1 MKSKSQVFCLLI
13 ALLTV
18 AVASL
23 EAPELTTLTNDVS
36 NDSARIESTQ
46 EEVLRWVSVTQSP
59 AESLDRHTSRVLP
72 ERDFKV
78 PHSIPPSATAVKAG
92 SRLLHLI
99 VVQRK

>member
-1 MKSKSQVFCLLI
+1 MKSKSQVFLLLI

-46 EEVLRWVSVTQSP
+46 EEALQWASVTQSP
-59 AESLDRHTSRVLP
+59 AESLDRQTAKVLP
-72 ERDFKV
+72 ERDFSV
-78 PHSIPPSATAVKAG
+78 PHSIPPSAAAAKAG
-92 SRLLHLI
+92 SRLLYLI

>member
-1 MKSKSQVFCLLI
+1 MKSRSQVFCLLI

-18 AVASL
+18 AVAWL

-36 NDSARIESTQ
+36 NDPARIESTQ
-46 EEVLRWVSVTQSP
+46 EEVLRWASVTQSP
-59 AESLDRHTSRVLP
+59 AESLDRQTSRVLP
-72 ERDFKV
+72 ERDFRV
-78 PHSIPPSATAVKAG
+78 PHSIPPSAAAVKAG

>member
-1 MKSKSQVFCLLI
+1 MKSKSQVFLLLI

-18 AVASL
+18 AVAWL

-36 NDSARIESTQ
+36 NDPARIESTQ
-46 EEVLRWVSVTQSP
+46 EEALRWASVAQSP
-59 AESLDRHTSRVLP
+59 AESLDRQTSRVLP

-78 PHSIPPSATAVKAG
+78 SHFISPSAAAVNAG
-92 SRLLHLI
+92 SRLLYLI

>member
-46 EEVLRWVSVTQSP
+46 EEALQWASVTQSP
-59 AESLDRHTSRVLP
+59 AESLDRQTAKVLP
-72 ERDFKV
+72 ERDFRV
-78 PHSIPPSATAVKAG
+78 LHSIPPSAAAKAG
-92 SRLLHLI
+92 SRLLYLI